1 MSATSRSREL
11 LPGSSRCYCT
21 VCGHVF
27 LTHVSFDM
35 HRGIVA
41 SDDEEHQDQGYC
53 WTVVEMEYHGL
64 SQELG
69 PWLWGTAA
77 EIEQFRRFEAMRAL
91 RDQK

>member
-1 MSATSRSREL
+1 MSATPQSREL
-11 LPGSSRCYCT
+11 LPGSPRCYCT
-21 VCGHVF
+21 VCGRIF

-41 SDDEEHQDQGYC
+41 SDDEEHQDQGWC
-53 WTVVEMEYHGL
+53 WDEERMEYEGL

-77 EIEQFRRFEAMRAL
+77 EIVQFRRFEAMREM
-91 RDQK
+91 RGVK